1 MAKARGQQSSNRFQQ
16 PNQIKPYWSP
26 PAAPRAPEVYLDVT
40 YIHVSEQLTAVRW
53 PNLADSSVLIC
64 YFVVGSVVGRELN
77 IKFFVI
83 KSKI

>member
-1 MAKARGQQSSNRFQQ
+1 MAKARGQQSSTRFQQ

-64 YFVVGSVVGRELN
+64 YFVVGSVVGRKYIIILYCFKT
-77 IKFFVI
+77 IT
-83 KSKI
+83 